1 MRYEKKEQNQEKILI
16 VDDVE
21 TNRLVLEEIIHGMV
35 CLPVLAESGEEA
47 LATAL
52 SVRPQLVLTDISMPG
67 MDGYALCKALK
78 SKKETKDIPVIFISA
93 YDDPMDIVE
102 GLSLGGEDY
111 ITKPFI
117 PEVVQARVGVHLSLH
132 VAKRDLMEMNRRL
145 QVSVSEQLQQM
156 EQEKK
161 SILYALA
168 GIAARNSAYEKEHM
182 ERLGRNC
189 RILAQGMQLSP
200 LFEDKISDTYIDTI
214 ELAAPLCD
222 IGNIGIPMEI
232 LQKKTGL
239 TEEESAMVRT
249 HTDIGA
255 KLLRD
260 LHVSNDYNDF
270 ISTSIDIAN
279 YHHENYDGSGYPDAL
294 AGDEIPL
301 AAQIVS
307 IVDAYCTLT
316 GRQSMSREEALE
328 AMGREAGIKF
338 NPDIFAI
345 CRKILRQLC

>member
-1 MRYEKKEQNQEKILI
+1 MAKSSAPMSRALQRREDVAGYLFMLPSLI
-16 VDDVE
+16 FFVGFV
-21 TNRLVLEEIIHGMV
+21 IIPMFI
-35 CLPVLAESGEEA
+35 CIFTSL
-47 LATAL
+47 TA
-52 SVRPQLVLTDISMPG
+52 SNMNDTAMFGQFV
-67 MDGYALCKALK
+67 
-78 SKKETKDIPVIFISA
+78 
-93 YDDPMDIVE
+93 
-102 GLSLGGEDY
+102 GLRN
-111 ITKPFI
+111 F
-117 PEVVQARVGVHLSLH
+117 
-132 VAKRDLMEMNRRL
+132 
-145 QVSVSEQLQQM
+145 
-156 EQEKK
+156 
-161 SILYALA
+161 
-168 GIAARNSAYEKEHM
+168 AA
-182 ERLGRNC
+182 
-189 RILAQGMQLSP
+189 